1 MATSLG
7 SMEWSAASEPIR
19 AGEPSGDAW
28 LVRPRGEGVLIA
40 VLDAL
45 GHGAPAAEVA
55 QLTIATLGS
64 DLDAPLPDLLQRC
77 HTQLRERRGVAMGL
91 LAYQPSESRIEW
103 LAVGNIQAVLARIGG
118 DGRVTTQSLLH
129 RRGVLGRTLPP
140 GAPQALT
147 VQDRDV
153 LVVATDGLR
162 PTFAEDVT
170 PLAPPESLAQRLLL
184 RHRRL
189 DDALAL
195 VVRFHGGDA

>member
-1 MATSLG
+1 MAASLG
-7 SMEWSAASEPIR
+7 AMEWSAASEPIR
-19 AGEPSGDAW
+19 EGEPSGDAW
-28 LVRPRGEGVLIA
+28 LVRARGDGVLIA

-45 GHGAPAAEVA
+45 GHGAPAKEVA
-55 QLTIATLGS
+55 DLTIATLMS
-64 DLDAPLPDLLQRC
+64 DLEAPLPRLLQRC
-77 HTQLRERRGVAMGL
+77 HSQLRERRGVAMGL
-91 LAYQPSESRIEW
+91 LEYRPSESRIEW

-118 DGRVTTQSLLH
+118 ETRVTTQSLLH

-140 GAPQALT
+140 GAPQVLT

-153 LVVATDGLR
+153 LVLATDGLR

-184 RHRRL
+184 RHRRH

-195 VVRFHGGDA
+195 VVRFNGDPA